1 VAGGG
6 SVMIEVDVRKDQFMS
21 LMQRNTGF
29 CDVLHSMGE
38 LKKGDLVSEC
48 GFVFVVDRV
57 VKGDRM
63 DRVWLKKR
71 GRP

>member
-1 VAGGG
+1 MV
-6 SVMIEVDVRKDQFMS
+6 EVDIRKDQFMS
-21 LMQRNTGF
+21 LMRYKTGF
-29 CDVLHSMGE
+29 CDVLHGMGE

>member
-1 VAGGG
+1 
-6 SVMIEVDVRKDQFMS
+6 M
-21 LMQRNTGF
+21 
-29 CDVLHSMGE
+29 LHSMGE